1 MNDYVFAKIIQN
13 IRNYRDI
20 KLVTDDKRRDRLVSE
35 PKYHTSNTFLKI

>member
-20 KLVTDDKRRDRLVSE
+20 KLVTMIKEETD
-35 PKYHTSNTFLKI
+35 